1 MGIGGNAVDALLVTV
16 ENYAHILF
24 WVVALDAAGSLG
36 WPIYR
41 AFSVGLLSC
50 SVTGLVWS
58 VFLEHRMAAAES
70 AVFIVF
76 YLIIIACRVDIAAQN
91 KTAIVIY
98 HSFCFIA
105 VFCRYRVSALEGIPY
120 SYVISFHDSFHL
132 IVDTRFIARKDYR
145 IFNIALKACG
155 SSL

>member
-1 MGIGGNAVDALLVTV
+1 MAYIFHNKMVYTLTVRTGGIPVITLKNAGDT
-16 ENYAHILF
+16 
-24 WVVALDAAGSLG
+24 
-36 WPIYR
+36 
-41 AFSVGLLSC
+41 C
-50 SVTGLVWS
+50 
-58 VFLEHRMAAAES
+58 
-70 AVFIVF
+70 
-76 YLIIIACRVDIAAQN
+76 QN

>member
-1 MGIGGNAVDALLVTV
+1 MDTEIPVQ
-16 ENYAHILF
+16 H
-24 WVVALDAAGSLG
+24 
-36 WPIYR
+36 
-41 AFSVGLLSC
+41 
-50 SVTGLVWS
+50 
-58 VFLEHRMAAAES
+58 
-70 AVFIVF
+70 FIV
-76 YLIIIACRVDIAAQN
+76 IACRVDIAAQN

-132 IVDTRFIARKDYR
+132 IVDTRFIARKNYR

>member
-1 MGIGGNAVDALLVTV
+1 MLT
-16 ENYAHILF
+16 
-24 WVVALDAAGSLG
+24 
-36 WPIYR
+36 
-41 AFSVGLLSC
+41 
-50 SVTGLVWS
+50 
-58 VFLEHRMAAAES
+58 
-70 AVFIVF
+70 
-76 YLIIIACRVDIAAQN
+76 N